1 MTEEVFQAK
10 VLELA
15 ELLGWHVYHTRD
27 SRGSHAGFP
36 DLTFARADRLAF
48 AELKA
53 EKGRVRPAQEAW
65 LVALAA
71 TGVETYVWR
80 PSDWDLIVATLTR
93 RDRPREEATA

>member
-1 MTEEVFQAK
+1 MNEEAFQAK

-15 ELLGWHVYHTRD
+15 ELLGWRIYHTRD
-27 SRGSHAGFP
+27 SRGSHDGFP
-36 DLTFARADRLAF
+36 DLTLARADRLVF
-48 AELKA
+48 AELKT

-71 TGVETYVWR
+71 TGVETYLWR

-93 RDRPREEATA
+93 RDTPREAVPA